1 MKKLLLFSIVLL
13 TSISI
18 SAQDIVGDWHGV
30 LEVPGAKM
38 RLVIH
43 ISKNDI
49 GYTTLLDSPDQG
61 ANRIPVP
68 QTTYNDG
75 ELILDLSNLSAAY
88 RGILNQENE
97 TFQGEFVQMGQSFP
111 LNFSRQEIEGPK
123 RPQHPKK
130 PYPYHSEEVT
140 FHNSKQDVTL
150 AGTLTLPEKGENFP
164 AVILITGSGPQNRDE
179 EILNHKPFLVI
190 SDYLTRNGIAVLRYD
205 DRGVG
210 ASTGSFSGSTT
221 ADFATDT
228 EAAFEYLKTRTEI
241 NPEKIGLLGHS
252 EGGMIAPIVAATHQD
267 VGFII
272 LLAAPGVSLGNV
284 LLKQQEL
291 ISKSMGVSDKF
302 IALNKAINEK
312 AYGLIAENKDS
323 KELRKIL
330 KTYFEESL
338 EKYPEWK
345 EITGPN
351 TPNNEIVEEL
361 LTVYM
366 DPWILFS
373 IPYNPAP
380 TLEKVKCPV
389 LVINGTMDLQVDAD
403 QNLPPIKEAL
413 RKGGNIHVTIK
424 ELEGLNHLFQESQTG
439 SPMDYGNI
447 EETFSLTVLEIIK
460 DWIRENNF

>member
-1 MKKLLLFSIVLL
+1 
-13 TSISI
+13 
-18 SAQDIVGDWHGV
+18 
-30 LEVPGAKM
+30 
-38 RLVIH
+38 
-43 ISKNDI
+43 
-49 GYTTLLDSPDQG
+49 
-61 ANRIPVP
+61 
-68 QTTYNDG
+68 
-75 ELILDLSNLSAAY
+75 
-88 RGILNQENE
+88 
-97 TFQGEFVQMGQSFP
+97 
-111 LNFSRQEIEGPK
+111 
-123 RPQHPKK
+123 
-130 PYPYHSEEVT
+130 
-140 FHNSKQDVTL
+140 
-150 AGTLTLPEKGENFP
+150 
-164 AVILITGSGPQNRDE
+164 
-179 EILNHKPFLVI
+179 
-190 SDYLTRNGIAVLRYD
+190 
-205 DRGVG
+205 
-210 ASTGSFSGSTT
+210 
-221 ADFATDT
+221 
-228 EAAFEYLKTRTEI
+228 
-241 NPEKIGLLGHS
+241 
-252 EGGMIAPIVAATHQD
+252 
-267 VGFII
+267 
-272 LLAAPGVSLGNV
+272 
-284 LLKQQEL
+284 
-291 ISKSMGVSDKF
+291 MGVSDKF